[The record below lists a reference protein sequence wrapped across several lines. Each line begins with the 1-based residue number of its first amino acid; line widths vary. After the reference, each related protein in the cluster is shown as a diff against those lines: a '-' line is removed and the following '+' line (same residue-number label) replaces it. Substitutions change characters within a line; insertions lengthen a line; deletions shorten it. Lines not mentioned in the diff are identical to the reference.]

1 MLGAVFQSIFSSIAE
16 VQSDF
21 GVAAGL
27 CGLATLKSVEDELP
41 SLFRSLL
48 YRRGTS
54 HHVLLGPGFYLIE
67 YKHPTI
73 DSTEHYLRTCAD
85 SGGMNSN
92 QKS

>member
-1 MLGAVFQSIFSSIAE
+1 
-16 VQSDF
+16 
-21 GVAAGL
+21 
-27 CGLATLKSVEDELP
+27 
-41 SLFRSLL
+41 L